1 MCRVREK
8 WLAVTVSVVGGVVCL
23 LFNGCHAAAKA
34 PESAIE
40 FSLVPPAGEGSP
52 AILEPIEGRVRGA
65 KPGER
70 IVLFAQA
77 GAWWVQPLA
86 DRPFTPIET
95 DSRWKS
101 STHPGSA
108 YAALLVDSRYYP
120 PMRLDTLPGK
130 GGPILA
136 VTTVKGRPSPDSL
149 QMLHFSGYDWEI
161 RHLANDPG
169 GSRNYY
175 DPANAWTDTSGF
187 LHLRITRQGDHW
199 ISSEVKLSRSLGYGT
214 YRFAVR
220 DVSRLEPAA
229 VLDFSTWDDFGPPRE
244 MHIEISRWGEPED
257 KNAQFVVQPY
267 VIPANSIRFN
277 APPGAL
283 TYLLRWEP
291 GRATFRT
298 VRGSAS
304 NFAGKAV
311 AEHVFTSGVQS
322 SGRER
327 IHMNLY
333 VFRNQRHPLQHDTEV
348 VIEKFEFLP

>member
-1 MCRVREK
+1 MFRIWHKRLAIAIPALGIAVCVLFSGCRASGTARE
-8 WLAVTVSVVGGVVCL
+8 
-23 LFNGCHAAAKA
+23 
-34 PESAIE
+34 PAIE

-52 AILEPIEGRVRGA
+52 AVLEPIEGRVSGA

-77 GAWWVQPLA
+77 GEWWVQPLG
-86 DRPFTPIET
+86 DRPFTSIQA

-101 STHPGSA
+101 ITHPGSA
-108 YAALLVDSRYYP
+108 YAALLVDSRYRP
-120 PMRLDTLPGK
+120 PLTLNTLPDK

-136 VTTVKGRPSPDSL
+136 VATAEGRPVRTSSKTL
-149 QMLHFSGYDWEI
+149 RFSGYDWEI

-187 LHLRITRQGDHW
+187 LHLRITRQGDRW
-199 ISSEVKLSRSLGYGT
+199 MSAEVKLSRSLGYGS
-214 YRFAVR
+214 YRFVVR

-229 VLDFSTWDDFGPPRE
+229 VLDLSTWDDFGPPRE

-257 KNAQFVVQPY
+257 KNAQFVIQPY
-267 VIPANSIRFN
+267 VVPANSIRFN
-277 APPGAL
+277 APPGDL
-283 TYLLRWEP
+283 TYSLRWEP
-291 GRATFRT
+291 GQAAFRT
-298 VRGSAS
+298 VPGSIS
-304 NFAGKAV
+304 NLAAKAV